1 MIRLSF
7 MGLLAAAGLLTATPA
22 SARPTLVARRSVRKN
37 VSRRITL
44 AGDYVEALPH
54 RLCKTNS
61 EENLSG
67 AHQNKEIHIA
77 DFAYRARKH
86 IFQTDYGISELVGRA
101 VIIPS

>member
-22 SARPTLVARRSVRKN
+22 SARPTLVARRSVCKN

-44 AGDYVEALPH
+44 AGDYGEALPH

-61 EENLSG
+61 EVSG